1 MKRTLAFDSQ
11 HRIGVSTISRELLT
25 VDQSVCRW
33 NFKNCD
39 LRNVFA
45 SVLATSRDM
54 AKRTPPFDSAHK
66 IGVSTFSREVLT
78 VHQGV
83 CR

>member
-1 MKRTLAFDSQ
+1 MKWTLAFDSQ

-54 AKRTPPFDSAHK
+54 
-66 IGVSTFSREVLT
+66 T
-78 VHQGV
+78 VEIWQNGHRHSIQ
-83 CR
+83 RIK

>member
-54 AKRTPPFDSAHK
+54 
-66 IGVSTFSREVLT
+66 T
-78 VHQGV
+78 VEIWQNGHRHSIQ
-83 CR
+83 RIK